1 MTIEDRKAQAY
12 RMIEE
17 VKKGQRT
24 LDKEVMDFLASVIP
38 NSPVSIKVV
47 SQKGICMAGHKE
59 GEEWLVNGREDRWR
73 SPPICIF
80 ALGALMPSLQLLM
93 YGGSFP
99 WERDPNVIV
108 GACTDVNNPV
118 LFELRRLPAPK

>member
-1 MTIEDRKAQAY
+1 MTLEDRKAQAY

-24 LDKEVMDFLASVIP
+24 LDEDTLDFLASVIP
-38 NSPVSIKVV
+38 NSHVSVKVI
-47 SQKGICMAGHKE
+47 SQKGVCMAGHKE
-59 GEEWLVNGREDRWR
+59 GDEWLVRGREDGWK

-80 ALGALMPSLQLLM
+80 ALGSLMTSLQLLM
-93 YGGSFP
+93 YGGTFP
-99 WERDPNVIV
+99 WEPDPNVIV

-118 LFELRRLPAPK
+118 LFELRRLSEPK